1 MGQIPAI
8 YLVKSAVRFLQDIP
22 NERVFKHVEQL
33 LLVVIDECL
42 VWRFLTP
49 VLHIQ
54 DLLHFIETDG
64 PTWHN
69 CQLWLTLR
77 VLLFVGLFEG

>member
-8 YLVKSAVRFLQDIP
+8 YLVKSAVCFLQIIP
-22 NERVFKHVEQL
+22 NKRVFKHVEQL

-54 DLLHFIETDG
+54 DLLHFIEADS

-69 CQLWLTLR
+69 CQYWLTLR
-77 VLLFVGLFEG
+77 VLLFED